1 MPGAPVTIGCAV
13 VLSPGAA
20 GAPDSGIIT
29 VIPQAIA
36 TAGGMPLAVVGSV
49 CQMVNSVSGAPYPLP
64 IPGGGSTSVAVNGMG
79 LIRMGDQIQAG
90 SGVLTI
96 LGPPAAPFI
105 NDKGAP

>member
-1 MPGAPVTIGCAV
+1 

-49 CQMVNSVSGAPYPLP
+49 CQMVNSVSGARYPLP

>member
-1 MPGAPVTIGCAV
+1 MPGPPVTIGCAV

-20 GAPDSGIIT
+20 GAPDSGIIS

-49 CQMVNSVSGAPYPLP
+49 CQMVNSVSGVPYPLP
-64 IPGGGSTSVAVNGMG
+64 IPGGGSTSVTINGMG
-79 LIRMGDQIQAG
+79 LIRLGDQIQAG
-90 SGVLTI
+90 SGVLLI
-96 LGPPAAPFI
+96 LGPPAAPYI